1 MAIGHRVEQGPR
13 LSFTPCFEY
22 DTTGLE
28 GKAVMSEDAAV
39 AIGSPG
45 REARVSYVRPHLRN
59 LGDLRV
65 LTLGGSPGSGD
76 SGAPTAQNIPG
87 PPI

>member
-1 MAIGHRVEQGPR
+1 MIDRTATNGLDDSSSPQVPYASPR
-13 LSFTPCFEY
+13 LRS
-22 DTTGLE
+22 
-28 GKAVMSEDAAV
+28 
-39 AIGSPG
+39 
-45 REARVSYVRPHLRN
+45 